1 MWRLVTS
8 LPKKEQTIIILLDLL
23 EGNAKAEQAVLDL
36 TATELNN
43 DERINTLF
51 ANSIYEMKSP
61 YAVLTFKLLDG
72 ANISGDEH

>member
-8 LPKKEQTIIILLDLL
+8 LPKKEQTVILVDLL

-51 ANSIYEMKSP
+51 ANSI
-61 YAVLTFKLLDG
+61 
-72 ANISGDEH
+72 